1 MPKAWSK
8 KDEKQYEHIRKS
20 EKERGRSDKRAKEI
34 AARTVNQQ
42 RRKEGR
48 TPNRRTQGSGNRNRP
63 LEERTVEELRNLASG
78 MNIEGR
84 SRMKKAKLVQS
95 IRSRR

>member
-34 AARTVNQQ
+34 AARTVNQL

-48 TPNRRTQGSGNRNRP
+48 TPNRRTQGSGNPNLP
-63 LEERTVEELRNLASG
+63 LEERTVEELRNLASKL
-78 MNIEGR
+78 NIEGR
-84 SRMKKAKLVQS
+84 SKMKKDKLVQS
-95 IRSRR
+95 IRSHR